1 MRIIRLLIIS
11 IGVFAI
17 CFSCGRQSSCNKQL
31 PAIKLHD
38 LHFYDTINNV
48 TLTFSLPDTSLFS
61 EDEQLKFANIAT
73 GKRTNNLSAIFDS
86 VKYNH
91 RNMNI
96 RCKMLYIDNHVASA
110 QIDVEN
116 WVDSGDTLHSIS
128 HFTYLRLSKTKL
140 TLQQIAQT
148 PYDVDILT
156 EWINLK
162 TDHSTKLSPD
172 VDITILND
180 SVVFHYDRFT
190 NKRLQISLPLQELKD
205 EFENLKTIYNE

>member
-1 MRIIRLLIIS
+1 MRIIRLLIVTMGI
-11 IGVFAI
+11 FAI
-17 CFSCGRQSSCNKQL
+17 CFSCGQQSSCNNQL
-31 PAIKLHD
+31 PLIELHD
-38 LHFYDTINNV
+38 LTFNDTINNT
-48 TLTFSLPDTSLFS
+48 TLSFSLPDTSLFG
-61 EDEQLKFANIAT
+61 EDEQLKFANIVT
-73 GKRTNNLSAIFDS
+73 GKQAKNLNDIFDS
-86 VKYNH
+86 VKVNH

-96 RCKMLYIDNHVASA
+96 RCKMLYIDNQVASA

-116 WVDSGDTLHSIS
+116 WIDSGDTLHTIS

-148 PYDVDILT
+148 PYDVDLLT

-162 TDHSTKLSPD
+162 SDHSTKLSPD

-190 NKRLQISLPLQELKD
+190 NKRLRISLPLQEVKN